1 MKLNLSKK
9 QNKLLQDIVGT
20 EEKEIYVLGS
30 TQSGKTYDISLGVI
44 LYAQALH
51 KYDPD
56 EEYTGAIIG
65 WATDTIKGNIVD
77 VIVKF
82 LDKLGFKKKDKK
94 GIGDY
99 TLKWGANSE
108 DNYLQLWNVR
118 FVFFSFNNALSFNK
132 ILGRPLIFVWV
143 DESARIYSSK
153 QLQEQFNQIPGR
165 QMSYASH
172 PYLKTTHSFNV
183 EGSER
188 HDYKVDILDKKTN
201 AKHYT
206 FFPFD
211 NPKIDTPE
219 AMENVINMF
228 PPGSLREQK
237 VYNKWVVAEGK
248 VFNELNIIDNVSEYT
263 IREIGLG
270 IDYGNVNPTTF
281 IPIALAKHRITN
293 KWVLIRLECYYHDSK
308 VFEDNPTTE
317 YYSQQL
323 RLFLGYLKKQYPHV
337 PITTCVIDSEA
348 THYHNR
354 LLADNISHTLAKKGA
369 GSVDEGVQHLQA
381 LIYKGYFLIM
391 ERPSITEMYMNGEIK
406 YSKKDESLL
415 EFESYQYD
423 KVKSEKEGTNSYKK
437 EMDHC
442 LTKDALVL
450 TENGYKKI
458 IDLIGTKGKV
468 YSYKNGKVV
477 LRDYYNVHKTRENI
491 DIYELELDNGYKIK
505 GTYDHP
511 ILTTKG
517 YKLLG
522 ELTNEDEVIC
532 YKENVM
538 IVRVK
543 NINKLDKEDTYN
555 MEVEETHNF
564 IANGMVVHNS
574 IDASRYLLKEWVDTG
589 RCPEI

>member
-51 KYDPD
+51 KYDPN

-94 GIGDY
+94 GNGDY
-99 TLKWGANSE
+99 TLKWGGNSE

-132 ILGRPLIFVWV
+132 ILGRPLIFIWC

-153 QLQEQFNQIPGR
+153 QLQGQFKQLPGR

-172 PYLKTTHSFNV
+172 PYLKTIHSFNV

-188 HDYKVDILDKKTN
+188 HDYKVDYLDKKPN

-206 FFPFD
+206 FFPYD

-219 AMENVINMF
+219 AIENVINMF

-248 VFNELNIIDNVSEYT
+248 VFTTLNIIDNLNDYT

-270 IDYGNVNPTTF
+270 IDYGSVNPTTYV
-281 IPIALAKHRITN
+281 PIALAFNN
-293 KWVLIRLECYYHDSK
+293 KTRRWEIIRLEIYYHNPK
-308 VFEDNPTTE
+308 ETLDNPTTE

-323 RLFLGYLKKQYPHV
+323 RLFINYLQKKYTNI

-348 THYHNR
+348 SHFHNR
-354 LLADNISHTLAKKGA
+354 LITDNIRHTLAKKGA
-369 GSVDEGVQHLQA
+369 GSVDAGVQYLQSLMYKKYLYILKSDSIKEILPNGE
-381 LIYKGYFLIM
+381 LIYCG
-391 ERPSITEMYMNGEIK
+391 
-406 YSKKDESLL
+406 KDEGII

-423 KVKSEKEGTNSYKK
+423 TNKSITTGLNCYKK
-437 EMDHC
+437 KLDHH
-442 LTKDALVL
+442 LDGLRYVL
-450 TENGYKKI
+450 EEW
-458 IDLIGTKGKV
+458 
-468 YSYKNGKVV
+468 
-477 LRDYYNVHKTRENI
+477 KT
-491 DIYELELDNGYKIK
+491 
-505 GTYDHP
+505 
-511 ILTTKG
+511 
-517 YKLLG
+517 
-522 ELTNEDEVIC
+522 
-532 YKENVM
+532 
-538 IVRVK
+538 
-543 NINKLDKEDTYN
+543 INK
-555 MEVEETHNF
+555 
-564 IANGMVVHNS
+564 APVV
-574 IDASRYLLKEWVDTG
+574 
-589 RCPEI
+589 